1 MFNRPVIKIQP
12 LVKIA
17 VVIPCYKVEKHLES
31 VVNGIPDFIDM
42 IILVDDKSPGK
53 TPELIDR
60 LAIQYPNRII
70 ALHHD
75 VNQGVG
81 GATMTGM
88 KYAVQSGIDIIV
100 KMDGD
105 GQMDSDYLPDLIEPL
120 LHGKADFTKG
130 SRFTSAEVLQ
140 KMPLVR
146 LVGNAG
152 LSFLNRIASGYWN
165 ILDPTNG
172 YFAIRAEIV
181 EQLPEHRIH
190 KRYFYESS
198 QLIELGILRAVIQ
211 DIPMRTIYG
220 DEVSNLSIKKTL
232 FEFPPKLFTGF
243 CRRIW
248 MTKILLTTSPD
259 IILGVLGTLLML
271 FGVAFGS
278 YKWIFGSIIEGQ
290 IATAGAVMFAGLPCI
305 MGLQMILS
313 ALLID
318 IQSVPQTP
326 ISRPIT
332 KRIETLVFETENNSN
347 TIIKPFVA

>member
-1 MFNRPVIKIQP
+1 MFNKPNIKIQP
-12 LVKIA
+12 TIKIA

-31 VVNGIPDFIDM
+31 VIEGIPDFIDT
-42 IILVDDKSPGK
+42 IILVDDESPDN
-53 TPELIDR
+53 TPELVDR
-60 LAIQYPNRII
+60 LAEQFPNHVV

-88 KYAVQSGIDIIV
+88 KHAVTLGANIIV

-105 GQMDSDYLPDLIEPL
+105 GQMDPAYLPALIEPL
-120 LHGKADFTKG
+120 LQEKADFTKG
-130 SRFTSAEVLQ
+130 SRFTNAEVLQ

-146 LVGNAG
+146 LIGNAG

-165 ILDPTNG
+165 VLDPTNG

-181 EQLPEHRIH
+181 GQLPEHRIH

-198 QLIELGILRAVIQ
+198 QLIELGILRAVVQ
-211 DIPMRTIYG
+211 DVPMRTIYG

-232 FEFPPKLFTGF
+232 LEFPPKLFAGF

-248 MTKILLTTSPD
+248 LTKILLTTSPD
-259 IILGVLGTLLML
+259 IILGILGILLML
-271 FGVAFGS
+271 FGVTFGS

-290 IATAGAVMFAGLPCI
+290 IATAGAVMFAALPCI
-305 MGLQMILS
+305 MGLQMLLS

-318 IQSVPQTP
+318 IQSVPTQQ
-326 ISRPIT
+326 ISQHLSFHQNFLINEKKNDT
-332 KRIETLVFETENNSN
+332 KISVKQR
-347 TIIKPFVA
+347 AA

>member
-1 MFNRPVIKIQP
+1 MQQF
-12 LVKIA
+12 
-17 VVIPCYKVEKHLES
+17 
-31 VVNGIPDFIDM
+31 PD
-42 IILVDDKSPGK
+42 
-53 TPELIDR
+53 
-60 LAIQYPNRII
+60 RII
-70 ALHHD
+70 ALHHE

-88 KYAVQSGIDIIV
+88 KYAVQLGADIIV

-105 GQMDSDYLPDLIEPL
+105 GQMDPEYLPDLMEPL
-120 LHGKADFTKG
+120 LQGKADFTKG

-140 KMPLVR
+140 KMPLIR
-146 LVGNAG
+146 LIGNAG

-211 DIPMRTIYG
+211 DVPMRTIYG
-220 DEVSNLSIKKTL
+220 DEVSNLSVRKTL
-232 FEFPPKLFTGF
+232 LEFPPKLFIGF

-259 IILGVLGTLLML
+259 IILGIFGTLLML
-271 FGVAFGS
+271 FGIIFGS

-318 IQSVPQTP
+318 VQSVPQTP
-326 ISRPIT
+326 ISRPIF
-332 KRIETLVFETENNSN
+332 KRLSVSTNETENNNN
-347 TIIKPFVA
+347 TIFKSFVA

>member
-1 MFNRPVIKIQP
+1 MFNKPDIKIQP
-12 LVKIA
+12 AAQIA
-17 VVIPCYKVEKHLES
+17 VVIPCYKVAQHLES
-31 VVNGIPDFIDM
+31 VVGGIPEFIDT
-42 IILVDDKSPGK
+42 IILVDDKSPDN
-53 TPELIDR
+53 TPELADR
-60 LAIQYPNRII
+60 LAEQFPNRVV

-88 KYAVQSGIDIIV
+88 KHAVVLGADVVV

-105 GQMDSDYLPDLIEPL
+105 GQMDPAYLPDLIEPL
-120 LHGKADFTKG
+120 LQEKADFTKG
-130 SRFTSAEVLQ
+130 SRFTNSEVLQ

-146 LVGNAG
+146 LIGNAG

-181 EQLPEHRIH
+181 GQLPEHRIH

-220 DEVSNLSIKKTL
+220 DEVSNLSVKKTL
-232 FEFPPKLFTGF
+232 FEFPPKLFAGF

-248 MTKILLTTSPD
+248 LTKILLTTSPD
-259 IILGVLGTLLML
+259 IILGILGMLLIL
-271 FGVAFGS
+271 FGVTFGS

-290 IATAGAVMFAGLPCI
+290 TATAGTVMFAGLPCI
-305 MGLQMILS
+305 MGLQMLLS

-326 ISRPIT
+326 ISRPIS
-332 KRIETLVFETENNSN
+332 KRMETLKFETEKDNNS
-347 TIIKPFVA
+347 IIKPFVA